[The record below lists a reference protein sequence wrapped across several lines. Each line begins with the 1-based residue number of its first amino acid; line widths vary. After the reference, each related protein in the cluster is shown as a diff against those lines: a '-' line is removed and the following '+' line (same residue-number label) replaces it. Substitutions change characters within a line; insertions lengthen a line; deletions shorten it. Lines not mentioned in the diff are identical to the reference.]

1 MNDVT
6 VKLDWETVDNIIT
19 TQLKEN
25 LVDLERDLENRK
37 EGYGIGVFHTDAA
50 EDAKEITR
58 HVEAL
63 KTVLEFYGCP
73 RAN

>member
-6 VKLDWETVDNIIT
+6 VKLDWETVDNIIKD
-19 TQLKEN
+19 QLKEN

-37 EGYGIGVFHTDAA
+37 EGYGIAVFYNDAA
-50 EDAKEITR
+50 EDTKQITR

-73 RAN
+73 RVS